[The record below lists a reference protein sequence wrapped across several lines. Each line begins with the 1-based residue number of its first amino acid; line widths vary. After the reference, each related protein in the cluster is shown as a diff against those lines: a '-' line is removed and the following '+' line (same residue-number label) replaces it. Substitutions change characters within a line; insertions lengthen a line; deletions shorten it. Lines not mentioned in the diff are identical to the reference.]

1 MKKILTFV
9 LVCLVAVAM
18 CAQENLVVKYKVSSR
33 DTDSG
38 QPRSYDMTLV
48 ANSNE
53 VALLQHYEPVCRF
66 MQIDPRGACHIA

>member
-1 MKKILTFV
+1 MKKIFTFV

-48 ANSNE
+48 
-53 VALLQHYEPVCRF
+53 
-66 MQIDPRGACHIA
+66 RGLWQGR